1 MFRIFNGLRETQEK
15 KLKTVTIIITTN
27 LNYPCYTEIVV
38 ETTAV
43 ILSHQLIV
51 TYFVLIFAHK
61 FLRRILTMEIER
73 TESRVI
79 EIVGLVD
86 RGGKME
92 IFREKLHF
100 AILTDSSWAIYVLS
114 FSLLISQFLVC
125 VLLLIKDI
133 SVRDNNRGI
142 HRIQLLVVSPF
153 ILLMISAEMFK
164 EFHDFWLYLCEVRK
178 YNFKSKIGVM
188 AVLFYTILYMCIIL
202 SMPIILTKAVLLVD
216 VNNPFDILASFAGLV
231 MLFKADTILYE
242 NLSLN
247 ETFVA
252 VESGLP
258 KSHKWKL
265 LYTCIVIP
273 TTVLALFAAMATY
286 YVDIGDDL

>member
-1 MFRIFNGLRETQEK
+1 MNQLTNEKTKLTVIVNVEEIIVRLTYTNCSSSRELHCIFFLYCQKKGGFFFVGTHTLRRK
-15 KLKTVTIIITTN
+15 KTIQKTTD
-27 LNYPCYTEIVV
+27 YPILSYTEMIHSC
-38 ETTAV
+38 TCY
-43 ILSHQLIV
+43 I
-51 TYFVLIFAHK
+51 
-61 FLRRILTMEIER
+61 
-73 TESRVI
+73 
-79 EIVGLVD
+79 
-86 RGGKME
+86 
-92 IFREKLHF
+92 LHF

-133 SVRDNNRGI
+133 SFRDNNRGI

-164 EFHDFWLYLCEVRK
+164 EFHDFWLYSCEIRK
-178 YNFKSKIGVM
+178 YNFKSKIGVL

-247 ETFVA
+247 ETFMA

-273 TTVLALFAAMATY
+273 ITVLALFAAMATY
-286 YVDIGDDL
+286 YVDAGDDF